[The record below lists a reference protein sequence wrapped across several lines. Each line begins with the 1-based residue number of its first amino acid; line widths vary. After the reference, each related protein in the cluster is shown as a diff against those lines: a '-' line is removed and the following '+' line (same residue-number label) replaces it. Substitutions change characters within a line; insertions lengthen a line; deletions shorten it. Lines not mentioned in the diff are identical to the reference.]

1 MIRKRKNSLV
11 ALLLAVCFMAGMML
25 APVSQ
30 VSAAGTTAPAY
41 DLAKVESTMVLATT
55 TSTQDSGLLDF
66 LIPKF
71 EAKYKTKVKVVAVG
85 TGQAIA
91 IGQKGDADVLLVH
104 SRPDEDKFMAAGY
117 GVNRRDVMHNQY
129 LVVGPKKDAAKIK
142 TANSINDAMKKIA
155 AKKVKFI
162 SRGDNSGTHKKE
174 LAVWKAVGITPG
186 GRWYVEAGQG
196 MGDTLLMASEMNAY
210 TITDE
215 ATYLA
220 MKKKLN
226 LVPLYQGD
234 KNLLNPYGVIAVNPV
249 KFKGLHYNAAMA
261 FVTYLTSTE
270 GQKLIGD
277 YGKTKYGKAL
287 FVPDALKK

>member
-1 MIRKRKNSLV
+1 
-11 ALLLAVCFMAGMML
+11 ML
-25 APVSQ
+25 AIKKHKYIGLVIAAAMLLGSIMVPTQ
-30 VSAAGTTAPAY
+30 VMAASPTY
-41 DLAKVESTMVLATT
+41 DLTKVESTMILATT
-55 TSTQDSGLLDF
+55 TSTQDSGLLDV
-66 LIPKF
+66 LLPAF
-71 EAKYKTKVKVVAVG
+71 EKKYKTKVKVIAVG

-91 IGQKGDADVLLVH
+91 MGQKGDADALLVH
-104 SRPDEDKFMAAGY
+104 SRADEDKFMAAGY
-117 GVNRRDVMHNQY
+117 GVNRRDVMHNQF
-129 LVVGPKKDAAKIK
+129 LVVGPKKDNAKIK
-142 TANSINDAMKKIA
+142 SAASINDAMKKIA
-155 AKKVKFI
+155 AKKAKFI
-162 SRGDNSGTHKKE
+162 SRGDKSGTHTKE

-234 KNLLNPYGVIAVNPV
+234 KSLLNPYGVMAVNPD
-249 KFKGLHYNAAMA
+249 KFKGLHYNAGMA
-261 FVTYLTSTE
+261 FVEFMTSAE
-270 GQKLIGD
+270 GQKLIGE

-287 FVPDALKK
+287 FIPDALKK